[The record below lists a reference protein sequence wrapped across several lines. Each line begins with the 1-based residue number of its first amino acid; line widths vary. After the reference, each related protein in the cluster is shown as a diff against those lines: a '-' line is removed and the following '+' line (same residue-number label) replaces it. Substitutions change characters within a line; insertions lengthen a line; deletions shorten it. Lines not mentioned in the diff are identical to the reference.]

1 MKSDYDIKTDVYKI
15 LLHSKLKEEATGV
28 LTKTKRPLNSDK
40 EDIVISV
47 LANRTAQ
54 QQEAY
59 VNVNIY
65 VKDKDVKGQFEEDG
79 TRIGKLCQLAFSA
92 LSVRDHDFRMSI
104 AEDNG
109 QQVMEAEGGWH
120 IINTK
125 VLYQI
130 INE

>member
-15 LLHSKLKEEATGV
+15 LLHSQLIEEVTGV
-28 LTKTKRPLNSDK
+28 LRKTKRPLNSTK
-40 EDIVISV
+40 EDVIISV

-59 VNVNIY
+59 VNVNVY
-65 VKDKDVKGQFEEDG
+65 VKDKDVQGQYEEDSA
-79 TRIGKLCQLAFSA
+79 RIGILSQLSFSA
-92 LSVRDHDFRMSI
+92 LSVSDHTFRLSI

-109 QQVMEAEGGWH
+109 QQVIESEGGWH

>member
-1 MKSDYDIKTDVYKI
+1 MKSDYDIKTDVYKT
-15 LLHSKLKEEATGV
+15 LLHSKLKEAVTGS
-28 LTKTKRPLNSDK
+28 LRKTKRPLNSGK

-47 LANRTAQ
+47 LTNRTAQ

-59 VNVNIY
+59 VNVNVY
-65 VKDKDVKGQFEEDG
+65 VKDIDVKGQYEENSA
-79 TRIGKLCQLAFSA
+79 RIGELSQLAFSS
-92 LSVRDHDFRMSI
+92 LQVRDKEYRLSI